1 MKSVSTKV
9 SKVIVPFQANFTKGK
24 MSEDFLAILI
34 EAFFK
39 HLTVN
44 LFYMV
49 SLLGTPRFR
58 VKKHS

>member
-1 MKSVSTKV
+1 
-9 SKVIVPFQANFTKGK
+9 